1 MRALVYARLAKAIL
15 VGAVL
20 ALVVG
25 LAVLLPKCEGPGP
38 HPFNQAAHVTTVRPP
53 SQVVDGLY
61 KSLVVALPGGR
72 VLVCILT
79 RLPLSLP
86 HFTIPPEYSC
96 VRAPR

>member
-1 MRALVYARLAKAIL
+1 MRRLLIIVALLLGLVAAG

-20 ALVVG
+20 MTVPAAL
-25 LAVLLPKCEGPGP
+25 
-38 HPFNQAAHVTTVRPP
+38 AAPSRPNP
-53 SQVVDGLY
+53 QVEDGLY

-86 HFTIPPEYSC
+86 HYTIPPEYMC
-96 VRAPR
+96 VKAPGSS